1 MADIPFDPDPY
12 YAAGRPELQATAG
25 GLGSF
30 SYADTTVY
38 GNRQDR
44 TGYINSMRFA
54 WVGGVYLPVYSA
66 PSSSGSLIV
75 PGTGGGA
82 KLPGKRYYG
91 SRAVGA
97 SPNGAVLIRLFKVS

>member
-1 MADIPFDPDPY
+1 MGDILFVTTTR
-12 YAAGRPELQATAG
+12 AELQATAG
-25 GLGSF
+25 GNGNF

-44 TGYINSMRFA
+44 TRFA
-54 WVGGVYLPVYSA
+54 NRTWAKVGGLWVPTAAGGLAGP
-66 PSSSGSLIV
+66 LIV

-91 SRAVGA
+91 SRAVGFN
-97 SPNGAVLIRLFKVS
+97 PNGAVLIRLFKVS